1 MEKLEVLNEEIIPSK
16 NLFKMGDIVNS
27 LSNSY
32 RILRRLGNG
41 GSGTAYL
48 AMGIEGIYSGCYV
61 VIKIFYN
68 VDKKDRL
75 SRFLKEIEFLRLSNH
90 PSIVT
95 YYEEGKHIICDKE
108 YTFYVMEY
116 MPTNLKNILQNGRLD
131 IEKAFLYTTQLISA
145 LQYMQSKNIIHRDI
159 KPENIF
165 INGNQA
171 ILGDF
176 GLLKEIN
183 EDVNID
189 KDIEDLY
196 SSISNG
202 NAMPWNFK
210 TPELVAYMLKKK
222 PLTFKTDIFQLGIT
236 VTMMF
241 TGEYPLKKTKS
252 LKDPVE
258 YKCPIHEILKP
269 LNKIKQSSFE
279 GKYIIN
285 IINGMINLDEDKIWD
300 IQKLLKNST
309 TTFSNYLREK
319 EKLEG
324 YILS

>member
-1 MEKLEVLNEEIIPSK
+1 MQNSNK
-16 NLFKMGDIVNS
+16 NLFKMGNQIKTEENT
-27 LSNSY
+27 Y

-48 AMGIEGIYSGCYV
+48 AMGVEGMYCGCYV

-68 VDKKDRL
+68 IDKVDRL
-75 SRFLKEIEFLRLSNH
+75 KRFEKEIEFLSKSSH

-95 YYEEGKHIICDKE
+95 FYERGNHQVEE
-108 YTFYVMEY
+108 NRYPFYVMEY
-116 MPTNLKNILQNGRLD
+116 MPTNLKNVLQKGHLD

-145 LQYMQSKNIIHRDI
+145 LQYMQSYNIIHRDI

-176 GLLKEIN
+176 GLLKELN
-183 EDVNID
+183 SDDEID
-189 KDIEDLY
+189 QDIKDLY

-202 NAMPWNFK
+202 DAMPKNYRS
-210 TPELVAYMLKKK
+210 PQLIAYMKDKK
-222 PLTFKTDIFQLGIT
+222 PLTFNSDIFQLGIS
-236 VTMMF
+236 VATMF
-241 TGEYPLKKTKS
+241 IGKHPLKWADS
-252 LKDPVE
+252 IDDPIE
-258 YKCPIHEILKP
+258 FKEPLGTFLKP
-269 LNKIKQSSFE
+269 LNNIEQNTFKGE
-279 GKYIIN
+279 YIIAF
-285 IINGMINLDEDKIWD
+285 IRGMLCLDENKFWSVE
-300 IQKLLKNST
+300 KLLKDST

-324 YILS
+324 RIFE